1 MFVLDFKRYGSAMGT
16 IARIPAAAINLKT
29 RNLIQLTPLVL
40 IVAVIA
46 GGEILTTQYG

>member
-29 RNLIQLTPLVL
+29 RNLTQLIPP
-40 IVAVIA
+40 
-46 GGEILTTQYG
+46 GSHSCGDCWW